1 MSPARGCSCEG
12 SGSAAS
18 PRNEETSWAL
28 DGSKA
33 VGVKEERSLEAGE
46 DEELVEE
53 GGEDFWPVSV
63 PQRDILMLS
72 SKLRC

>member
-1 MSPARGCSCEG
+1 M
-12 SGSAAS
+12 
-18 PRNEETSWAL
+18 
-28 DGSKA
+28 
-33 VGVKEERSLEAGE
+33 KEERSLEAGE

-72 SKLRC
+72 SKVRF